1 MCFTAII
8 KSTKLMGIYMY
19 KNSKW
24 ATEIIKYQDNEG
36 KWGYFHTLF
45 KDSQSPYTT
54 EKALKRL
61 EILGYTIKDDCINK
75 AVSYMSDC
83 LSGVKNIPD
92 KEEKLADWNL
102 FTQLILATWIRRFTK
117 DNSTANNIAKNWAS
131 IITTAFED
139 GDYNHKKYLNAY
151 INVWGKKPKGGRL
164 VDFAQFYI
172 VSIVNGYLNKET
184 EMRFLKYIIN
194 KPDGI
199 YYSYENSINVLPND
213 FTSKKASMYLG
224 CIELIAEFD
233 TAKHQ
238 LQFVVDWLQKNKN
251 ENEKWDMGKNAK
263 DGLYYPLSDDWRK
276 KEKREFDCTYR
287 ISNLLQKLN
296 S

>member
-1 MCFTAII
+1 MTTTDKLNYKDVTNDWIKNRKNYKSII
-8 KSTKLMGIYMY
+8 DANYFEHNGKKYYVDGKKVVLDYSTKEKEVALWLVNTFGGELYM
-19 KNSKW
+19 
-24 ATEIIKYQDNEG
+24 
-36 KWGYFHTLF
+36 L
-45 KDSQSPYTT
+45 
-54 EKALKRL
+54 
-61 EILGYTIKDDCINK
+61 
-75 AVSYMSDC
+75 
-83 LSGVKNIPD
+83 
-92 KEEKLADWNL
+92 
-102 FTQLILATWIRRFTK
+102 
-117 DNSTANNIAKNWAS
+117 
-131 IITTAFED
+131 
-139 GDYNHKKYLNAY
+139 
-151 INVWGKKPKGGRL
+151 PK
-164 VDFAQFYI
+164 
-172 VSIVNGYLNKET
+172 
-184 EMRFLKYIIN
+184 IN